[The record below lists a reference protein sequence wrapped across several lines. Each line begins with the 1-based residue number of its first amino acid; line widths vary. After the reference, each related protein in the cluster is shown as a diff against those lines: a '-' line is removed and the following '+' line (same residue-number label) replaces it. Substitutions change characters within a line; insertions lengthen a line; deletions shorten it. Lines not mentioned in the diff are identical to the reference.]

1 MKLSVIG
8 AGYVGLTT
16 AACLAQIGHDVFCSE
31 SDLEKL
37 TKLQNGVMPLFEPH
51 LEDVIKAGREAGRLH
66 FGSTTDAIAWGN
78 AIFICVGTPPLAN
91 GDADLS
97 AIEGVARAIAKHASG
112 YRLVIEKSTVPVQT
126 GGQLQKHLSVHSR
139 NGLSYD
145 VASNPEF
152 LREGSSVE
160 DFLHPD
166 RIVIGVDSPRAE
178 ELLRQIY
185 EPIVRQSF
193 TCPVHSDCPKHKDPI
208 FLATDTNSAELIKHA
223 SNSFLAMK
231 ISFINMVANLCEAVG
246 ADVTKVAQGMG
257 LDPRIGSSFLNP
269 GIGFGGFC
277 FPKDVQAFIRIA
289 EKSGCDFSLL
299 KEVEKIN
306 QRRVEHFVEKI
317 RKELWVLRGK
327 KVAMWGLAFKPNTD
341 DVRFAPSITLVKALL
356 AEGAVVQAYDPEATE
371 KARAVLPEITYCG
384 DAYQAAE
391 AADAILIVTDWDE
404 FRKMDWKRLLASVQQ
419 PLVIDG
425 RNVFNPE
432 EISRKGFRYVS
443 IGRVDAVPGQS
454 GAAEKVNRS
463 PWQADRN
470 AQEVPA

>member
-31 SDLEKL
+31 SDFEKL
-37 TKLQNGVMPLFEPH
+37 SKLQNGVMPLFEPH
-51 LEDVIKAGREAGRLH
+51 LENVIKGVREVGRLR
-66 FGSTTDAIAWGN
+66 FGSTEEAIVWGDT
-78 AIFICVGTPPLAN
+78 IFICVGTPPLAN

-97 AIEGVARAIAKHASG
+97 AIEGVARAIAKRASG

-126 GGQLQKHLSVHSR
+126 GAQLQKHLSVLST
-139 NGLSYD
+139 NGLRYD

-152 LREGSSVE
+152 LREGTSVE

-166 RIVIGVDSPRAE
+166 RIVVGADSPRAA
-178 ELLRQIY
+178 ELLSEIY
-185 EPIVRQSF
+185 EPIVKQRF
-193 TCPVHSDCPKHKDPI
+193 TCPIHSDCAKRKEPV
-208 FLATDTNSAELIKHA
+208 FLVTDTGSAELIKHA

-246 ADVTKVAQGMG
+246 ADVSKVAQGMG
-257 LDPRIGSSFLNP
+257 LDPRISPAFLNP

-306 QRRVEHFVEKI
+306 QRRVEFFVEKI

-327 KVAMWGLAFKPNTD
+327 KIALWGLAFKPNTD
-341 DVRFAPSITLVKALL
+341 DVRFAPSIALVKSLL
-356 AEGAVVQAYDPEATE
+356 DEGADVRAYDPEAME
-371 KARAVLPEITYCG
+371 KAKSTLPNITYCSNP
-384 DAYQAAE
+384 YEAAE
-391 AADAILIVTDWDE
+391 GADAIVIVTEWDE
-404 FRKMDWKRLLASVQQ
+404 FRLVDWNRLRLAVER
-419 PLVIDG
+419 PLVVDG
-425 RNVFNPE
+425 RNMLDATE
-432 EISRKGFRYVS
+432 ATRCGFHYVS
-443 IGRVDAVPGQS
+443 VGRPAVTPGKPLSAGSDVQS
-454 GAAEKVNRS
+454 LTAVL
-463 PWQADRN
+463 
-470 AQEVPA
+470 